1 MRLARFSPILLLLIF
16 VNMSVPLSGESDETY
31 GTSAQPV
38 HRHCLRTVR
47 AVRDLQ
53 VSALDRPAAAAD
65 TDLRARPAETLRVS
79 IDFGGI
85 RKIPPRAT
93 GIDSPSEDH

>member
-1 MRLARFSPILLLLIF
+1 MRLARLSPILLLFIV
-16 VNMSVPLSGESDETY
+16 VNMSLPLSGESDETF

-38 HRHCLRTVR
+38 RRQCIRTVR

-53 VSALDRPAAAAD
+53 VCALERPAAAAD
-65 TDLRARPAETLRVS
+65 NDLRPRPAETMRPCVE
-79 IDFGGI
+79 FGGI

-93 GIDSPSEDH
+93 GVDSPSEDH